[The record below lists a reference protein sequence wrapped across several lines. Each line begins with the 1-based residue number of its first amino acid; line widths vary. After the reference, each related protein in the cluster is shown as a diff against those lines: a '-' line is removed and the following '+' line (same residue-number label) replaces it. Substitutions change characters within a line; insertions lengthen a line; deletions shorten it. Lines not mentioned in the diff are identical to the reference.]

1 MHHHLSEERKKF
13 QLDRIALF
21 TDAVF
26 AIAITLLILELKLP
40 RVEWEGNVTE
50 NLIHAMWEMTGEFV
64 GFVISFFV
72 IGSFWVAHHTIFA
85 FVTGFDRKLLM
96 INLLFL
102 LTIVVMP
109 FTTALMSFYII
120 EYTFYVYSI
129 NVICAGLAQIWLWRT
144 IANKKNK
151 YSENIPL
158 AIVKYQTARPL
169 IPIACFAIGFLIV
182 QISPSAVRIWMLSIF
197 IIIRIFDYFFKKKFK
212 LD

>member
-40 RVEWEGNVTE
+40 RVEWKGNVTE

-64 GFVISFFV
+64 GFIISFFV
-72 IGSFWVAHHTIFA
+72 IGSFWIAHHSMFA

-120 EYTFYVYSI
+120 EYTFYIYSI
-129 NVICAGLAQIWLWRT
+129 NVILAGICQIWLWRA
-144 IANKKNK
+144 IASKKNK
-151 YSENIPL
+151 YSENISTG
-158 AIVKYQTARPL
+158 IVQYQTARPL

-182 QISPSAVRIWMLSIF
+182 QISPSAVRIWMLFIF
-197 IIIRIFDYFFKKKFK
+197 IIIRVSDHFFKKKFK
-212 LD
+212 LN

>member
-40 RVEWEGNVTE
+40 HVEWKGNVTE
-50 NLIHAMWEMTGEFV
+50 NLINAMWEMTGEFV
-64 GFVISFFV
+64 GFIISFFV
-72 IGSFWVAHHTIFA
+72 IGSFWVAHHSIFA

-102 LTIVVMP
+102 LTIVIMP

-120 EYTFYVYSI
+120 EYTFNIYAI
-129 NVICAGLAQIWLWRT
+129 NVICAGICQIWLWRS

-151 YSENIPL
+151 YSDNIPVS
-158 AIVKYQTARPL
+158 IVKYQTARPL
-169 IPIACFAIGFLIV
+169 VPIACFLVGFLFV

-197 IIIRIFDYFFKKKFK
+197 IFIRISDYYFKKQFK
-212 LD
+212 ID